1 MLTNKIPRHT
11 QDVLA
16 AIGDALP
23 PGSYLAGGTALALHL
38 DHRKSFDLD
47 FYSPQKFESEIQL
60 ERIVE
65 VITDFKLISTSWQT
79 LIGST
84 QETEISLFFYKY
96 PLIGELSQH
105 EGTKIASIADI
116 ACMKLE
122 AVGGR
127 GLKRDFF
134 DLYTICQL
142 ADWNLQKVIDLN
154 RKKYGRDE
162 SDIPHILKSLVYFDD
177 AENLPERAE
186 IVEADWKK
194 IKSYFVQETK
204 GLISTL
210 L

>member
-16 AIGDALP
+16 AIGDTLP

>member
-1 MLTNKIPRHT
+1 MLTNKIPKHT

-16 AIGDALP
+16 TIGNALP

-47 FYSPQKFESEIQL
+47 FYSPEKFDSKIQL
-60 ERIVE
+60 QRIAE
-65 VITDFKLISTSWQT
+65 VVTDFKLISTSWQI

-96 PLIGELSQH
+96 PLVEELSQH
-105 EGTKIASIADI
+105 GGTKIASIADI

-162 SDIPHILKSLVYFDD
+162 SDIPHILKSLAYFDD

-194 IKSYFVQETK
+194 IKAYFIQETK
-204 GLISTL
+204 KLVSTFL
-210 L
+210 

>member
-16 AIGDALP
+16 TIGAALP

-47 FYSPQKFESEIQL
+47 FYSPEKFESEIQL

-65 VITDFKLISTSWQT
+65 VVTDFKLISTSWQT

-96 PLIGELSQH
+96 PLIGELSQY

-162 SDIPHILKSLVYFDD
+162 SDIPHILKSLAYFDD

-186 IVEADWKK
+186 IVEADWNK
-194 IKSYFVQETK
+194 IKAYFIQETK
-204 GLISTL
+204 RLVSTL

>member
-16 AIGDALP
+16 TIGDVLP

-47 FYSPQKFESEIQL
+47 FYSPEKFESEIQL

-105 EGTKIASIADI
+105 TGTKIASIADI

-162 SDIPHILKSLVYFDD
+162 SDIPHILKSLAYFDD

-186 IVEADWKK
+186 IVEADWNK
-194 IKSYFVQETK
+194 IKAYFIQETK
-204 GLISTL
+204 RLVSTL